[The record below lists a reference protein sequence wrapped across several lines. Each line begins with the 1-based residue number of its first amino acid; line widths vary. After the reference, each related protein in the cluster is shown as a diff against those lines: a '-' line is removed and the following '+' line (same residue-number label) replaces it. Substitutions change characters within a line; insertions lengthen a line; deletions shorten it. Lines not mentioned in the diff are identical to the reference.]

1 MSNPLLRELRPPH
14 SDGESSDDG
23 GSSDSD
29 SDSDSY
35 SDDDDDDDD
44 DNGAPEPVQIEF
56 EGLSERVV
64 ALPMPAGRYSCLTG
78 LDDGR
83 FMLVK
88 YPIKNAGRVGLDAPY
103 FADSD
108 DDGGGSDSDDDDGGG
123 GGSTGALLRFNLR
136 QLKTSC
142 LIDEGVR
149 SVQLSLDRRCMVVEK
164 VNQGCTE
171 LRVHKAGCKP
181 DDEVRGSKE
190 CVRGGGRGGGGRMN
204 RWMDECMDGC
214 FVFFR

>member
-23 GSSDSD
+23 ASSDSD
-29 SDSDSY
+29 SDSYDE
-35 SDDDDDDDD
+35 DDDDEEDNDDD
-44 DNGAPEPVQIEF
+44 GAPEPVQIEF
-56 EGLSERVV
+56 EGLAERVV
-64 ALPMPAGRYSCLTG
+64 ALPMPAGKYACLTG

-103 FADSD
+103 LADSD
-108 DDGGGSDSDDDDGGG
+108 DDGGGSDSDDDEGG

-164 VNQGCTE
+164 VNRGCTE

-181 DDEVRGSKE
+181 DDEVRGRE
-190 CVRGGGRGGGGRMN
+190 RHVRWEGGGGGEEM
-204 RWMDECMDGC
+204 EG
-214 FVFFR
+214 